1 MGLFDFLSN
10 KKPVRVRMAPSPT
23 GNLHIGTARTALF
36 NYLYAK
42 KTGGTF
48 VMRIEDTDRER
59 STKEFE
65 KNIID
70 SFAWLGISWDE
81 FYRQSERTDL
91 YRAKLKKLIDE
102 GKAFVS
108 KEQAK
113 DDETRTVEVV
123 RLRNRKVPITF
134 EDVIRGPIT
143 VDPSDLGDFVIA
155 RSIDDPLY
163 HFAVVVDDGEMNIT
177 HVIRGDDHISNT
189 PRQILILEALGYE
202 RPMYAHVPLILAPDR
217 SKLSKRAGATSVEEY
232 RSKGYIPEG
241 ILNFL
246 ALLGWN
252 SGTEQELY
260 SIEELAKV
268 FSLEKLQK
276 SGAIFDIERLNWF
289 NKEHLKR
296 LSPEEFAKR
305 LSEFSGVTPDSRI
318 IPLLQ
323 DRSSTLQEAEELL
336 GGDEFAFLFKPQPLA
351 PSMLTPR
358 GKEEVAVAD
367 TKMRLEKIAE
377 LLEDVSENAFTGEKV
392 KEAVWNFAD
401 KEGRGKV
408 LWPMRVALTSAE
420 KSPDPFTVAHLLGK
434 VETLSRLRKAV
445 ASL

>member
-123 RLRNRKVPITF
+123 RLRNRNVPITF

-241 ILNFL
+241 MLNFL

-305 LSEFSGVTPDSRI
+305 LSEFSGATPDSRL

-336 GGDEFAFLFKPQPLA
+336 GGDEFAFLFKPQPLV

-367 TKMRLEKIAE
+367 TKMCLEKIAE

-420 KSPDPFTVAHLLGK
+420 KSPDPFTVAELLGK

>member
-1 MGLFDFLSN
+1 MGLFNFLSN
-10 KKPVRVRMAPSPT
+10 SKPVRVRMAPSPT

-42 KTGGTF
+42 KMGGQF

-91 YRAKLKKLIDE
+91 YRTKLKKLIDE
-102 GKAFVS
+102 DKAFIS
-108 KEQAK
+108 KETAK

-123 RLRNRKVPITF
+123 RLRNPKKPVTF

-155 RSIDDPLY
+155 RNIDDPLY

-202 RPMYAHVPLILAPDR
+202 RPIYAHVPLILAPDR
-217 SKLSKRAGATSVEEY
+217 SKLSKRAGATSVDEY
-232 RSKGYIPEG
+232 KSNGYIPEG
-241 ILNFL
+241 MLNFL

-252 SGTEQELY
+252 GGTEQELF
-260 SIEELAKV
+260 SIDELVKV

-276 SGAIFDIERLNWF
+276 SGAVFDIERLNWF
-289 NKEHLKR
+289 NKEHLKKLPVEEFTNR
-296 LSPEEFAKR
+296 LSAFMGSA
-305 LSEFSGVTPDSRI
+305 PDSRL

-323 DRSSTLQEAEELL
+323 DRSSTLKEAEDLL
-336 GGDEFAFLFKPQPLA
+336 AGEEFAFFTNPQPLDS
-351 PSMLTPR
+351 SMLTPR
-358 GKEEVAVAD
+358 GKEEVATTD
-367 TKMRLEKIAE
+367 TKMRLQKIEE
-377 LLEDVSENAFTGEKV
+377 LLSGVPENGFTAEKV
-392 KEAVWNFAD
+392 KEVVWDFANA
-401 KEGRGKV
+401 EGKGKV

-420 KSPDPFTVAHLLGK
+420 KSPDPFTVAGLLGK
-434 VETLSRLRKAV
+434 IETLNRLKKASE
-445 ASL
+445 AL